1 MKEHKCIIAQWLDYE
16 DTTLITFEDLL
27 TKIQESNQTY
37 EYALNNYGQDFVNNL
52 MKKKNI
58 EDYFDGRKNTN
69 INKFN
74 YCPVCGKEINWK
86 ELKGRGLEWKK

>member
-1 MKEHKCIIAQWLDYE
+1 MEEHKCIIGQWLDYE
-16 DTTLITFEDLL
+16 DTTLITFEDLKE
-27 TKIQESNQTY
+27 KIQEYNETY
-37 EYALNNYGQDFVNNL
+37 EYAFNNYGQDFVNGL

-74 YCPVCGKEINWK
+74 YCPVCGEKIN
-86 ELKGRGLEWKK
+86 LKKLKSRW